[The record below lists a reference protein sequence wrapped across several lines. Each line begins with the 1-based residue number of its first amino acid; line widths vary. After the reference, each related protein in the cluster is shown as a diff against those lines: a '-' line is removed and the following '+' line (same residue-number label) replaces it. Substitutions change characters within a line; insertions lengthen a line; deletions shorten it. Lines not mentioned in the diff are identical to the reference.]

1 MCVHAPQDLPPLP
14 LGPGGA
20 QHGAELWVGDTRYEY
35 VDQAVRKA
43 LDGQAKAKAQAET
56 KGSTKSFRIGGKCGA
71 GTDPRY
77 DSQSSMPRWGHP
89 HRRPTSPAGSACL
102 GYGQ

>member
-1 MCVHAPQDLPPLP
+1 M
-14 LGPGGA
+14 
-20 QHGAELWVGDTRYEY
+20 GDTRYEY

-71 GTDPRY
+71 GTDPR
-77 DSQSSMPRWGHP
+77 
-89 HRRPTSPAGSACL
+89 
-102 GYGQ
+102 

>member
-1 MCVHAPQDLPPLP
+1 MLRACVRCVGLAVVSRAPSQNLPPLP

-71 GTDPRY
+71 GTEPR
-77 DSQSSMPRWGHP
+77 
-89 HRRPTSPAGSACL
+89 
-102 GYGQ
+102 